1 MSGFHPLEV
10 LEVRR
15 ETDSA
20 VSVRLD
26 VPEPLAAQF
35 AFRPGQHLTLRAEID
50 GEEVRRTYSLCR
62 APQDR
67 EIRIAIKEIAGG
79 RFSTWANRTLRRGA
93 IVDVLPPTGS
103 FTMATA
109 ETPRAHHV
117 GFAGGSGITPILSIL
132 RTVLQQSDEAR
143 FTLFYANR
151 SVGSIMFLEELAGLK
166 NRFMDRFQLFHF
178 LEEEQ
183 EDIELFNGR
192 LDAARM
198 ANILASLVSPS
209 EIAAA
214 YVCGPA
220 PMMSAV
226 ESGLKAA
233 AVPDD
238 RIRTERFSAGR
249 SPAEAAAHLRT
260 MSGLETGAPFEVR
273 IDGRRRALPFD
284 PALGSLL
291 DNVRA
296 AGMAA
301 PYACKAGVCAT
312 CRARVVSGDVYMGPA
327 DGLSAAER
335 AQGYILTCQA
345 VPAGAGVVI
354 DFDA

>member
-1 MSGFHPLEV
+1 MEV

-15 ETDSA
+15 ETDCA
-20 VSVRLD
+20 VSVQLD
-26 VPEPLAAQF
+26 VPEPFAAHF
-35 AFRPGQHLTLRAEID
+35 AFQPGQHLTLRADID
-50 GEEVRRTYSLCR
+50 GKDVRRTYSLCR
-62 APQDR
+62 APDDK
-67 EIRIAIKEIAGG
+67 EMRIAIKEIVGG

-93 IVDVLPPTGS
+93 IVDVMPPTGS
-103 FTMATA
+103 FTMATTD
-109 ETPRAHHV
+109 TPGAHHV

-132 RTVLQQSDEAR
+132 RTVLQQSDQAR

-192 LDAARM
+192 LDGARM
-198 ANILASLVSPS
+198 AEILASLVRPS

-233 AVPDD
+233 AVSND
-238 RIRTERFSAGR
+238 RIRIERFSSNR

-260 MSGLETGAPFEVR
+260 VDGLAAGATFEVR

-296 AGMAA
+296 AGVAA

-335 AQGYILTCQA
+335 AQGYVLTCQT
-345 VPAGAGVVI
+345 VPTGAGVVI

>member
-1 MSGFHPLEV
+1 MSGFYPLEV
-10 LEVRR
+10 ADVRR

-20 VSVRLD
+20 VSVRLN
-26 VPEPLAAQF
+26 VPASLAPQF
-35 AFRPGQHLTLRAEID
+35 AFRPGQHLTLRADID

-62 APQDR
+62 APLDN

-93 IVDVLPPTGS
+93 VIDVMPPSGS
-103 FTMATA
+103 FTLAATDLPA
-109 ETPRAHHV
+109 AHHV

-132 RTVLQQSDEAR
+132 RTLLQQSDQAR

-192 LDAARM
+192 MDAARM
-198 ANILASLVSPS
+198 ADILTLLVKPH

-220 PMMSAV
+220 PMMAAV

-233 AVPDD
+233 AVPEE
-238 RIRTERFSAGR
+238 RIRIERFSADR
-249 SPAEAAAHLRT
+249 SPAETVAYLRDVE
-260 MSGLETGAPFEVR
+260 SSADGVAFEVR
-273 IDGRRRALPFD
+273 IDGRRRSLRFD
-284 PALGSLL
+284 RALGSIL
-291 DNVRA
+291 DNARA

-312 CRARVVSGDVYMGPA
+312 CRARVLAGDVHMGPA
-327 DGLSAAER
+327 DGLSQAER
-335 AQGYILTCQA
+335 TQGYVLTCQTI
-345 VPAGAGVVI
+345 PTGPGVVI